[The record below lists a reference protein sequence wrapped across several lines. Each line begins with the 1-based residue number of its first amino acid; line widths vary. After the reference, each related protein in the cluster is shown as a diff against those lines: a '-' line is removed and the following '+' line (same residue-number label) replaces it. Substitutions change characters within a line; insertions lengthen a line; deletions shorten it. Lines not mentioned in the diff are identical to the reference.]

1 MANIKRVKV
10 VPGGLGEATPDQV
23 LAGVTFS
30 SQSGVRQVGTLTSV
44 NPDAITLMVRTE
56 DGEYRVG
63 NADEPEQLDENT
75 ISLNIN

>member
-23 LAGVTFS
+23 LAGITFS
-30 SQSGVRQVGTLTSV
+30 SKSGVQQVGTLTSV

-56 DGEYRVG
+56 DGEYLVG

>member
-1 MANIKRVKV
+1 MVNIKKIKA

-30 SQSGVRQVGTLTSV
+30 SKSGVQQVGTLTSV
-44 NPDAITLMVRTE
+44 NPDAIALMVRTE
-56 DGEYRVG
+56 DREYPVG
-63 NADEPEQLDENT
+63 NVDKPEQLDENI

>member
-1 MANIKRVKV
+1 MANIKKIKA

-30 SQSGVRQVGTLTSV
+30 SQSGVQQVGTLTSV

-56 DGEYRVG
+56 DGEYAVG
-63 NADEPEQLDENT
+63 NADEPEQFDENT